1 MVRRPYDRFAG
12 LASGTGQGSEFPLP
26 IVNDIKNWPFNFWT
40 SFEFQMMKN
49 STHKKFEVLPP
60 NHPVLRACR
69 EGDEAAVR
77 DYLEEGGNPWAISD
91 KDDMNLVS
99 LASLFQQIGLLKQF
113 LEFGID
119 PNQPVGTADRRLLHA
134 AATYARIDQV
144 KLLLQH
150 GADPNL
156 GDTWG
161 FTPLHECVEQPA
173 VVKILLEGGAD
184 PLVQQR
190 QGINPLH
197 NAAARGSVESMALLV
212 EAGVPINIP
221 LKNGTTPLHKA
232 AAAGR
237 RDTCAWLLEHGADP
251 TIVNRNGRTPAEA
264 ARSCEH
270 FEVGDF
276 IDEFASRK

>member
-77 DYLEEGGNPWAISD
+77 DYLEKGGNPWAISAR
-91 KDDMNLVS
+91 DDVSLVS
-99 LASLFQQIGLLKQF
+99 LACGRGHTNLLELF

-119 PNQPVGTADRRLLHA
+119 PNQPIGTADRHLIHNA
-134 AATYARIDQV
+134 AANGNIDQV
-144 KLLLQH
+144 SLLLGR

-161 FTPLHECVEQPA
+161 FTALHDCGEHPNIVR
-173 VVKILLEGGAD
+173 VLLEGGAD
-184 PLVQQR
+184 PLVRQR
-190 QGINPLH
+190 QGVNPLH
-197 NAAARGSVESMALLV
+197 YAAARGSAESMALLV